1 MTYGKMEKLPGKLG
15 MVNKNFW
22 SKKNILI
29 TGSSGLLGS
38 WMVEKLLSLDANLI
52 GIAKDKSMNTLL
64 ESKNILQGFKTFYLD
79 ISEFSKVEKV
89 FSENEIDITFH
100 LAAQTQVRDAL
111 INPLETFKS
120 NIEGTWNLLELSRL
134 FDRPIVVASSDKA
147 YGSSEKLPYKEK
159 YPLEGEFPY
168 EVSKSTTDLL
178 SKTYSST
185 YNLPVVTLRCGNIF
199 GGGDLNFDRLIPGVI
214 NWLLNDE
221 KPILRTNGD
230 YIREW
235 VYVEDVVNAYLGTGK
250 ALLENKNNHSAYNFS
265 SGEKKSVIEI
275 YEILCNKISGNFI
288 EPEFKLSS
296 EKEIKN
302 QELDSSLINDDLNIY
317 SLYQLNESL
326 DETISWYKEYL
337 PE

>member
-1 MTYGKMEKLPGKLG
+1 MEKLPGKLG

-147 YGSSEKLPYKEK
+147 YGSSEKLPYKEN

-178 SKTYSST
+178 SKTYSAT

-214 NWLLNDE
+214 NWLLNNE

-230 YIREW
+230 YMREW

-265 SGEKKSVIEI
+265 SGKKKSVIEI

>member
-1 MTYGKMEKLPGKLG
+1 MEKLPGKLG

-100 LAAQTQVRDAL
+100 LAAQTQVIDAL

-147 YGSSEKLPYKEK
+147 YGSSEKLPYKEN

-178 SKTYSST
+178 SKTYSAT

-214 NWLLNDE
+214 NWLLNNE

-230 YIREW
+230 YMREW

-265 SGEKKSVIEI
+265 SGKKKSVIEI